1 MTHTEVRRR
10 RLGLKMTQSKFGKM
24 LGVTYQTVL
33 RWENERVPV
42 PGWMNFALPGLE
54 AHMIAWLKSV
64 KGGKK

>member
-10 RLGLKMTQSKFGKM
+10 RTALNLTQAQLGAV

-42 PGWMNFALPGLE
+42 PEWLTFALAGIE
-54 AHMIAWLKSV
+54 AYMPAFKK
-64 KGGKK
+64 KGGKR